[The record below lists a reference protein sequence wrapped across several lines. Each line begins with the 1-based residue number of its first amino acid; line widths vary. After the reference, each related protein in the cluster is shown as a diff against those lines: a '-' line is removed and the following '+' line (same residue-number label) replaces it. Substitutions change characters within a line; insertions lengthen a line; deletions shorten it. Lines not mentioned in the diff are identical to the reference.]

1 MSDLEYEPILDESNR
16 RFTLFPITYAT
27 LWELYKKQLAS
38 FWKAEEIDFS
48 KDREDF
54 ESLSENEQHYIK
66 RILGFF
72 AASDGIVNFN
82 LSTRFLNEL
91 VPMEATVC
99 YTYQMMM
106 ENVHCVSGDTM
117 ILTDK
122 GYYKIVDLF
131 EKNVKVWNGKVF
143 SDTKVKF
150 TGKSQL
156 YKVKLSNGMELDCT
170 PEHKWFIRTG
180 NQLHPEQCKKTIVF
194 TKNLKENDVI
204 FNYELPVMNTK
215 DKDLFLNPYIHGF
228 FCGDGSYCNGYPTIT
243 LYDEKTKLIDNFLLD
258 DYKLNDNKIKF
269 YITDKINK
277 DKFYVPINYSLE
289 TKLKWLEGFCDSDG
303 CVKFN
308 QKKTA
313 TAIQLS
319 NINYNFLKDIQLM
332 LSTMNVNSNIK
343 LMKEEGYNILPD
355 GKGGSKPYK
364 CQKCYVLYITLSS
377 VKKLKDLGFC
387 PKRLEIRVDD
397 NLIEKK
403 KLTKVISVTS
413 IGEEMYDTYCFNEP
427 LEHAGIFNGILTG
440 QSESYSLM
448 LDNLVKDSQE
458 KSMLFNSIK
467 TVDSIKSISDW
478 AFKWIDS
485 DLPFSYRVVA
495 FCVVEGVF
503 FSGAF
508 ASIFW
513 LKRFKSNGRLFLSGL
528 IKSNEF
534 IARDEG
540 QHVQF
545 GVEIYKLLRNKLTT
559 QQIYKIIDEG
569 VEISRTFYSDALPVR
584 LLGINEDSMM
594 DYIMYVSD
602 RLLVEL
608 GYDKKYNKQN
618 PFAFMETIGMQSK
631 TNFFES
637 RPTEYQS
644 AHVLGDK
651 ENKNDILEDDF

>member
-1 MSDLEYEPILDESNR
+1 MNSLNKFNDSNEVEYEPILDQDKR
-16 RFTLFPITYAT
+16 RFTLFPITYPT

-82 LSTRFLNEL
+82 LGTRFLNEL
-91 VPMEATVC
+91 VPMEASVC

-106 ENVHCVSGDTM
+106 ES
-117 ILTDK
+117 
-122 GYYKIVDLF
+122 
-131 EKNVKVWNGKVF
+131 
-143 SDTKVKF
+143 
-150 TGKSQL
+150 
-156 YKVKLSNGMELDCT
+156 
-170 PEHKWFIRTG
+170 
-180 NQLHPEQCKKTIVF
+180 
-194 TKNLKENDVI
+194 
-204 FNYELPVMNTK
+204 
-215 DKDLFLNPYIHGF
+215 IH
-228 FCGDGSYCNGYPTIT
+228 
-243 LYDEKTKLIDNFLLD
+243 
-258 DYKLNDNKIKF
+258 
-269 YITDKINK
+269 
-277 DKFYVPINYSLE
+277 
-289 TKLKWLEGFCDSDG
+289 
-303 CVKFN
+303 
-308 QKKTA
+308 
-313 TAIQLS
+313 
-319 NINYNFLKDIQLM
+319 
-332 LSTMNVNSNIK
+332 
-343 LMKEEGYNILPD
+343 
-355 GKGGSKPYK
+355 
-364 CQKCYVLYITLSS
+364 
-377 VKKLKDLGFC
+377 
-387 PKRLEIRVDD
+387 
-397 NLIEKK
+397 
-403 KLTKVISVTS
+403 
-413 IGEEMYDTYCFNEP
+413 
-427 LEHAGIFNGILTG
+427 
-440 QSESYSLM
+440 SESYSIM
-448 LDNLVKDSQE
+448 LDNLVRNTEE
-458 KSMLFNSIK
+458 KMMLFNSIK
-467 TVDSIKSISDW
+467 TVESIKNISDW

-485 DLPFSYRVVA
+485 DLPFAFRVVA

-545 GVEIYKLLRNKLTT
+545 GVEIYRLLRNKLTT
-559 QQIYKIIDEG
+559 QQVYKIIDEG
-569 VEISRTFYSDALPVR
+569 VDISRTFYSDALPVR
-584 LLGINEDSMM
+584 LLGINEESMM
-594 DYIMYVSD
+594 NYIMYVSD